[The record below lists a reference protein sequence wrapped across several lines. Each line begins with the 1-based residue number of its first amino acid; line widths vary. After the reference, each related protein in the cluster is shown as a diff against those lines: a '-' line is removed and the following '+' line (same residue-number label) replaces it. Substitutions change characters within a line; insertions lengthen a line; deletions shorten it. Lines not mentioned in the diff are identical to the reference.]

1 MTLSFL
7 FIYSDT
13 YWKTLV
19 FLSLIVLGSALWIIN
34 VKNILIQSFFALTL
48 IASGVLLLRFIYIF
62 EYTGIIYD
70 SQDTLDIEP
79 SAYINGEVLVV
90 QKKGDA
96 IRASSPWLE
105 TVEKKLPDLVSRL
118 NDETERRDLTFCVKK
133 YKEDL
138 ANVSNIMGADNDNQ
152 VRMDN
157 LLISCLKNKGYKLK

>member
-13 YWKTLV
+13 YLKVLV
-19 FLSLIVLGSALWIIN
+19 LLSLIVLCSALWIIN
-34 VKNILIQSFFALTL
+34 VKNILIQSVFALTL

-70 SQDTLDIEP
+70 SQDTIDIEQ

-96 IRASSPWLE
+96 IRASSPWLK

-138 ANVSNIMGADNDNQ
+138 SNVSNIVGEDYGNQ
-152 VRMDN
+152 VRIDN
-157 LLISCLKNKGYKLK
+157 LLITCLKNKGYKLK